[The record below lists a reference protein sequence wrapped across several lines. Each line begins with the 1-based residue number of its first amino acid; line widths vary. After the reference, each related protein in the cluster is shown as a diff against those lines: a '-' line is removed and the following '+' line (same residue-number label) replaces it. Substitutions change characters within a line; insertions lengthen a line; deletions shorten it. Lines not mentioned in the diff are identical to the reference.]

1 MKKLEKILW
10 SGVYSNDPKKVAFA
24 LNLGANINFKSNIDI
39 TPLHW
44 ATYKINKELVEILIS
59 AGADVNAKNNT
70 DIAPLHLAIINDE
83 IDLLTLLISAGADV
97 NSEMGDTFGYK
108 CNVLHFAISI
118 GCRVNIVKLLIEAG
132 VDINAKNSE
141 GKIPLDLARTPEM
154 KTLLIEHGATL

>member
-44 ATYKINKELVEILIS
+44 AAYKINKELVEI
-59 AGADVNAKNNT
+59 
-70 DIAPLHLAIINDE
+70 
-83 IDLLTLLISAGADV
+83 LISAGADV

-108 CNVLHFAISI
+108 CNVLH
-118 GCRVNIVKLLIEAG
+118 
-132 VDINAKNSE
+132 
-141 GKIPLDLARTPEM
+141 P
-154 KTLLIEHGATL
+154 